1 MSIKICPKCND
12 SHIKSGI
19 FCSRACANS
28 RGPRSEKF
36 KQKVSRK
43 LSGIPSHKKGKEI
56 SERILVGCFICDT
69 PVKVKKIH
77 SHKKTTCKSAECIH
91 KANVIA
97 GKASAS
103 KRVLRSKDEIKLF
116 ELCRSHFNNV
126 RSNYIIEDGW
136 DADIVIYDLKIAILW
151 NGPWH
156 YKEMNMSNHSLSQV
170 QTRDK
175 IKKKLFESS
184 GWTVVIF
191 EDRYYTPSSAF
202 EQLVGDVRPALT

>member
-1 MSIKICPKCND
+1 
-12 SHIKSGI
+12 
-19 FCSRACANS
+19 
-28 RGPRSEKF
+28 
-36 KQKVSRK
+36 
-43 LSGIPSHKKGKEI
+43 
-56 SERILVGCFICDT
+56 
-69 PVKVKKIH
+69 
-77 SHKKTTCKSAECIH
+77 
-91 KANVIA
+91 
-97 GKASAS
+97 
-103 KRVLRSKDEIKLF
+103 LF